1 MAEGSFCTK
10 SDRRGV
16 RRKIQDRMLIYLTKG
31 DLISA
36 PWLLVAKGLDQRKS
50 KK

>member
-10 SDRRGV
+10 PDRRGGC
-16 RRKIQDRMLIYLTKG
+16 RKIQDRMLIYLTKG

-36 PWLLVAKGLDQRKS
+36 PGLLVAKGLDQRKR
-50 KK
+50 